1 MKDKINKTILLIKA
15 QKNKIIDEI
24 NKESVDIER
33 SNRLILQITELDE
46 KLKLYYEQLESLD
59 EEK

>member
-15 QKNKIIDEI
+15 QKNKIIVEI